1 MLRKKPSPSRSAIT
15 QRELQTLYAR
25 REAIDTLIHSL
36 QKYDRFRVKTID
48 LRKPKS
54 A

>member
-1 MLRKKPSPSRSAIT
+1 MLRKTPSPGRSAHT
-15 QRELQTLYAR
+15 QEELQVLYAR
-25 REAIDTLIHSL
+25 REAIDSLIQSL
-36 QKYDRFRVKTID
+36 QKYDRFRVRTID